1 MLVLPI
7 LQSAAV
13 VAAAHAFPLFAVHE
27 LPFPLFAVTC
37 AQPVDPKAD
46 PQAIE
51 ARHLLARKQQL
62 LDPEHGTLKK

>member
-1 MLVLPI
+1 MLLLHVHAMMPLAVL
-7 LQSAAV
+7 
-13 VAAAHAFPLFAVHE
+13 
-27 LPFPLFAVTC
+27 
-37 AQPVDPKAD
+37 QPVDPKAD

>member
-1 MLVLPI
+1 MLRLY
-7 LQSAAV
+7 L
-13 VAAAHAFPLFAVHE
+13 
-27 LPFPLFAVTC
+27 
-37 AQPVDPKAD
+37 QPVDPKAD